1 MNEDIYQMIDTLH
14 ARLDDVRAAVDS
26 LESDAPGF
34 AKRLDKLDDSLYLLQ
49 LDLEKHAKSPL
60 QENEPSPSA
69 EEDNVEQAPKASA
82 SESDEDNESFLS
94 DKAKDNL
101 KDAGKTMAGIYRDG
115 KEVVSEL
122 SGTIQVQ
129 VVLLHLSEANCFGA
143 NSAPRIWHF
152 RKERRPAVAFLT
164 CLELTT

>member
-26 LESDAPGF
+26 LDSDAPGY
-34 AKRLDKLDDSLYLLQ
+34 AKRLDKIDDSLYLLQ
-49 LDLEKHAKSPL
+49 LDLEKHAESVL
-60 QENEPSPSA
+60 QEEQPSSPA
-69 EEDNVEQAPKASA
+69 EKDDNVEQVSKAS
-82 SESDEDNESFLS
+82 SPETDDEEGFLS

-122 SGTIQVQ
+122 SGTMNEIKG
-129 VVLLHLSEANCFGA
+129 LFK
-143 NSAPRIWHF
+143 F
-152 RKERRPAVAFLT
+152 K
-164 CLELTT
+164 

>member
-26 LESDAPGF
+26 LDSDAPGY

-49 LDLEKHAKSPL
+49 LDLEKHAESAL
-60 QENEPSPSA
+60 QEEEPSSSA
-69 EEDNVEQAPKASA
+69 EEDDNVEKASKTSA
-82 SESDEDNESFLS
+82 SEADDEEGFLS
-94 DKAKDNL
+94 AKAKDNL

-122 SGTIQVQ
+122 SGTMNEIRG
-129 VVLLHLSEANCFGA
+129 LFK
-143 NSAPRIWHF
+143 F
-152 RKERRPAVAFLT
+152 K
-164 CLELTT
+164 

>member
-26 LESDAPGF
+26 LDSDAPGY

-49 LDLEKHAKSPL
+49 LDLEKHAESAL
-60 QENEPSPSA
+60 QEEQSSSPA
-69 EEDNVEQAPKASA
+69 EENDDVEQVSKAS
-82 SESDEDNESFLS
+82 SPETDDEEGFLS

-122 SGTIQVQ
+122 SGTMNEIKG
-129 VVLLHLSEANCFGA
+129 LFK
-143 NSAPRIWHF
+143 F
-152 RKERRPAVAFLT
+152 K
-164 CLELTT
+164 

>member
-1 MNEDIYQMIDTLH
+1 MIDTLH

-69 EEDNVEQAPKASA
+69 ESPSAEEDNVEQAPKASA

-122 SGTIQVQ
+122 SGTMNEIKG
-129 VVLLHLSEANCFGA
+129 LFK
-143 NSAPRIWHF
+143 F
-152 RKERRPAVAFLT
+152 K
-164 CLELTT
+164 

>member
-26 LESDAPGF
+26 LDSDAPGY

-49 LDLEKHAKSPL
+49 LDLEKHAESVL
-60 QENEPSPSA
+60 QEEQPSSPA
-69 EEDNVEQAPKASA
+69 EKDDDVEQVSKAS
-82 SESDEDNESFLS
+82 SPETDDEEGFLS

-122 SGTIQVQ
+122 SGTMNEIKG
-129 VVLLHLSEANCFGA
+129 LFK
-143 NSAPRIWHF
+143 F
-152 RKERRPAVAFLT
+152 K
-164 CLELTT
+164 

>member
-26 LESDAPGF
+26 LDSDAPGY

-49 LDLEKHAKSPL
+49 LDLEKHAESVL
-60 QENEPSPSA
+60 QEEEISSPA
-69 EEDNVEQAPKASA
+69 EKDDDVEQVTKASS
-82 SESDEDNESFLS
+82 SESDDEEGFLS

-122 SGTIQVQ
+122 SGTMNEIKG
-129 VVLLHLSEANCFGA
+129 LFK
-143 NSAPRIWHF
+143 F
-152 RKERRPAVAFLT
+152 K
-164 CLELTT
+164 

>member
-26 LESDAPGF
+26 LDSDAPGY

-49 LDLEKHAKSPL
+49 LDLEKHAESAL
-60 QENEPSPSA
+60 REEQPSLSV
-69 EEDNVEQAPKASA
+69 EEDDDVEQVSKAS
-82 SESDEDNESFLS
+82 SPETDDEEGFLF

-122 SGTIQVQ
+122 SGTMNEIKG
-129 VVLLHLSEANCFGA
+129 LFK
-143 NSAPRIWHF
+143 F
-152 RKERRPAVAFLT
+152 K
-164 CLELTT
+164 

>member
-14 ARLDDVRAAVDS
+14 ARLNDVRAAVDS
-26 LESDAPGF
+26 LDSDAPGY

-49 LDLEKHAKSPL
+49 LDLEKHAESVL
-60 QENEPSPSA
+60 QEEQPSSPA
-69 EEDNVEQAPKASA
+69 EKDDDVEQVSKAS
-82 SESDEDNESFLS
+82 SPETDDEEGFLS

-122 SGTIQVQ
+122 SGTMNEIKG
-129 VVLLHLSEANCFGA
+129 LFK
-143 NSAPRIWHF
+143 F
-152 RKERRPAVAFLT
+152 K
-164 CLELTT
+164 

>member
-94 DKAKDNL
+94 DKYSQSFTSNQQKNN
-101 KDAGKTMAGIYRDG
+101 GW
-115 KEVVSEL
+115 
-122 SGTIQVQ
+122 
-129 VVLLHLSEANCFGA
+129 HLSRWKRSGKRA
-143 NSAPRIWHF
+143 F
-152 RKERRPAVAFLT
+152 RHYE
-164 CLELTT
+164 

>member
-26 LESDAPGF
+26 LESDAPGY

-49 LDLEKHAKSPL
+49 LDLEKHSEFPL
-60 QENEPSPSA
+60 QENESSPSV
-69 EEDNVEQAPKASA
+69 EDDDVEQASKASA
-82 SESDEDNESFLS
+82 SEADEDSEGFLS
-94 DKAKDNL
+94 DKAKGNL

-122 SGTIQVQ
+122 SGTMNEIKG
-129 VVLLHLSEANCFGA
+129 LFK
-143 NSAPRIWHF
+143 F
-152 RKERRPAVAFLT
+152 K
-164 CLELTT
+164 

>member
-26 LESDAPGF
+26 LDSDAPGY

-49 LDLEKHAKSPL
+49 LDLEKHAESAL
-60 QENEPSPSA
+60 QEEQPSLSV
-69 EEDNVEQAPKASA
+69 EEDDDVEQVSKAS
-82 SESDEDNESFLS
+82 SPETDDEEGFLS

-122 SGTIQVQ
+122 SGTMDEIKG
-129 VVLLHLSEANCFGA
+129 LFK
-143 NSAPRIWHF
+143 F
-152 RKERRPAVAFLT
+152 K
-164 CLELTT
+164 

>member
-26 LESDAPGF
+26 LDSDAPGY

-49 LDLEKHAKSPL
+49 LDLEKHAESVL
-60 QENEPSPSA
+60 QEEEPSSPA
-69 EEDNVEQAPKASA
+69 EEDDDVEQVSRAS
-82 SESDEDNESFLS
+82 SPETDDEEGFLS

-122 SGTIQVQ
+122 SGTMNEIKG
-129 VVLLHLSEANCFGA
+129 LFK
-143 NSAPRIWHF
+143 F
-152 RKERRPAVAFLT
+152 K
-164 CLELTT
+164 

>member
-26 LESDAPGF
+26 LDSDAPGY

-49 LDLEKHAKSPL
+49 LDLEKHAESAL
-60 QENEPSPSA
+60 QEEQPSSSV
-69 EEDNVEQAPKASA
+69 EEDDVEQVSKALSP
-82 SESDEDNESFLS
+82 ETDDKEGLLS

-122 SGTIQVQ
+122 SGTMNEIKG
-129 VVLLHLSEANCFGA
+129 LFK
-143 NSAPRIWHF
+143 F
-152 RKERRPAVAFLT
+152 K
-164 CLELTT
+164 

>member
-14 ARLDDVRAAVDS
+14 ARLDDVCAAVDS
-26 LESDAPGF
+26 LESDAPGY

-49 LDLEKHAKSPL
+49 LDLEKHSESPL
-60 QENEPSPSA
+60 QENESSPSV
-69 EEDNVEQAPKASA
+69 EDDDVEQASKASA
-82 SESDEDNESFLS
+82 SVADEDSEGFLS

-122 SGTIQVQ
+122 SGTMNEIKG
-129 VVLLHLSEANCFGA
+129 LFK
-143 NSAPRIWHF
+143 F
-152 RKERRPAVAFLT
+152 K
-164 CLELTT
+164 

>member
-26 LESDAPGF
+26 LESDTPGF

-49 LDLEKHAKSPL
+49 LDLEKHAKSFL
-60 QENEPSPSA
+60 RENESSPSA
-69 EEDNVEQAPKASA
+69 EEDNVEQASKASA
-82 SESDEDNESFLS
+82 LESDEDNESFLS

-122 SGTIQVQ
+122 SGTMNEIKG
-129 VVLLHLSEANCFGA
+129 LFK
-143 NSAPRIWHF
+143 F
-152 RKERRPAVAFLT
+152 K
-164 CLELTT
+164 

>member
-26 LESDAPGF
+26 LDSDAPGY

-49 LDLEKHAKSPL
+49 LDLEKHAESAL
-60 QENEPSPSA
+60 REEQPSLSV
-69 EEDNVEQAPKASA
+69 EEDDDVEQVSKAS
-82 SESDEDNESFLS
+82 SPETDDEEGFLS

-101 KDAGKTMAGIYRDG
+101 NDAGKTMAGIYRDG

-122 SGTIQVQ
+122 SGTMNEIKG
-129 VVLLHLSEANCFGA
+129 LFK
-143 NSAPRIWHF
+143 F
-152 RKERRPAVAFLT
+152 K
-164 CLELTT
+164 

>member
-26 LESDAPGF
+26 LDSDAPGY

-49 LDLEKHAKSPL
+49 LDLEKHAESAL
-60 QENEPSPSA
+60 QEEQPSLSV
-69 EEDNVEQAPKASA
+69 EEDDDVEQVSKAS
-82 SESDEDNESFLS
+82 SPETDDEEGLLS

-122 SGTIQVQ
+122 SGTMNEIKG
-129 VVLLHLSEANCFGA
+129 LFK
-143 NSAPRIWHF
+143 F
-152 RKERRPAVAFLT
+152 K
-164 CLELTT
+164 

>member
-26 LESDAPGF
+26 LDSDAPGY

-49 LDLEKHAKSPL
+49 LDLEKHAESAL
-60 QENEPSPSA
+60 QEEEPSSSA
-69 EEDNVEQAPKASA
+69 EEDDNVEKASKASA
-82 SESDEDNESFLS
+82 SEADNEEGFLS

-122 SGTIQVQ
+122 SGTMNEIRG
-129 VVLLHLSEANCFGA
+129 LFK
-143 NSAPRIWHF
+143 F
-152 RKERRPAVAFLT
+152 K
-164 CLELTT
+164 

>member
-60 QENEPSPSA
+60 QENESSPSA
-69 EEDNVEQAPKASA
+69 EEDNVKQASKTSA
-82 SESDEDNESFLS
+82 SESDEDNESFCL
-94 DKAKDNL
+94 
-101 KDAGKTMAGIYRDG
+101 TRRR
-115 KEVVSEL
+115 
-122 SGTIQVQ
+122 TILRMQENNGW
-129 VVLLHLSEANCFGA
+129 HLSRWKRSGKRAFG
-143 NSAPRIWHF
+143 HY
-152 RKERRPAVAFLT
+152 ERN
-164 CLELTT
+164 

>member
-26 LESDAPGF
+26 LDSDALGY

-49 LDLEKHAKSPL
+49 LDLEKHAESAL
-60 QENEPSPSA
+60 QEEQPSSSV
-69 EEDNVEQAPKASA
+69 EEDDDVEQVSKAS
-82 SESDEDNESFLS
+82 SPETDDEEGFLS

-122 SGTIQVQ
+122 SGTMNEIKG
-129 VVLLHLSEANCFGA
+129 LFK
-143 NSAPRIWHF
+143 F
-152 RKERRPAVAFLT
+152 K
-164 CLELTT
+164 

>member
-1 MNEDIYQMIDTLH
+1 MVWGH
-14 ARLDDVRAAVDS
+14 AAIPMSNKNRLALS
-26 LESDAPGF
+26 EHKINCP
-34 AKRLDKLDDSLYLLQ
+34 LYLLQ

-122 SGTIQVQ
+122 SGTMNEIKG
-129 VVLLHLSEANCFGA
+129 LFK
-143 NSAPRIWHF
+143 F
-152 RKERRPAVAFLT
+152 K
-164 CLELTT
+164 

>member
-26 LESDAPGF
+26 LDSDAPGY

-49 LDLEKHAKSPL
+49 LDLEKHAESAL
-60 QENEPSPSA
+60 QEEEPSSSA
-69 EEDNVEQAPKASA
+69 EEDDNVEQASKTSA
-82 SESDEDNESFLS
+82 SEADDEEGFLS

-122 SGTIQVQ
+122 SGTMNEIRG
-129 VVLLHLSEANCFGA
+129 LFK
-143 NSAPRIWHF
+143 F
-152 RKERRPAVAFLT
+152 K
-164 CLELTT
+164 

>member
-26 LESDAPGF
+26 LDSDAPGY
-34 AKRLDKLDDSLYLLQ
+34 AKRLDKIDDSLYLLQ
-49 LDLEKHAKSPL
+49 LDLEKHAESVL
-60 QENEPSPSA
+60 QEEQPSSPA
-69 EEDNVEQAPKASA
+69 EKDDDVEQVSKAS
-82 SESDEDNESFLS
+82 SPETDDEEGFLS

-122 SGTIQVQ
+122 SGTMNEIKG
-129 VVLLHLSEANCFGA
+129 LFK
-143 NSAPRIWHF
+143 F
-152 RKERRPAVAFLT
+152 K
-164 CLELTT
+164 

>member
-1 MNEDIYQMIDTLH
+1 MPAIVFPASL
-14 ARLDDVRAAVDS
+14 RLSFALSDKKLS
-26 LESDAPGF
+26 LSSSDSDAEALG
-34 AKRLDKLDDSLYLLQ
+34 ACSTLS
-49 LDLEKHAKSPL
+49 S
-60 QENEPSPSA
+60 SA

-122 SGTIQVQ
+122 SGTMNEIKG
-129 VVLLHLSEANCFGA
+129 LFK
-143 NSAPRIWHF
+143 F
-152 RKERRPAVAFLT
+152 K
-164 CLELTT
+164 

>member
-26 LESDAPGF
+26 LDSDAPGY

-49 LDLEKHAKSPL
+49 LDLEKHAESAL
-60 QENEPSPSA
+60 QEEQPSLSV
-69 EEDNVEQAPKASA
+69 EEDDDVEQVSKAS
-82 SESDEDNESFLS
+82 SPVTDDEEGFLS

-122 SGTIQVQ
+122 SGTMNEIKG
-129 VVLLHLSEANCFGA
+129 LFK
-143 NSAPRIWHF
+143 F
-152 RKERRPAVAFLT
+152 K
-164 CLELTT
+164 

>member
-26 LESDAPGF
+26 LDSDAPGY

-49 LDLEKHAKSPL
+49 LDLEKHAESVL
-60 QENEPSPSA
+60 QEEEISSPA
-69 EEDNVEQAPKASA
+69 EKDDDVEQVSRAS
-82 SESDEDNESFLS
+82 SPETDDEEGFLS

-122 SGTIQVQ
+122 SGTMNEIKG
-129 VVLLHLSEANCFGA
+129 LFK
-143 NSAPRIWHF
+143 F
-152 RKERRPAVAFLT
+152 K
-164 CLELTT
+164 

>member
-26 LESDAPGF
+26 LGSDAPGY

-49 LDLEKHAKSPL
+49 LDLGKHAESAL
-60 QENEPSPSA
+60 QEEEPSSSA
-69 EEDNVEQAPKASA
+69 EEDDNVEQASKTSA
-82 SESDEDNESFLS
+82 SEADDEEGFLS

-101 KDAGKTMAGIYRDG
+101 KDAGKTMVGIYRDG

-122 SGTIQVQ
+122 SGTMNEIRG
-129 VVLLHLSEANCFGA
+129 LFK
-143 NSAPRIWHF
+143 F
-152 RKERRPAVAFLT
+152 K
-164 CLELTT
+164 

>member
-26 LESDAPGF
+26 LESDAPGY
-34 AKRLDKLDDSLYLLQ
+34 ANRLDKLDDSLYLLQ
-49 LDLEKHAKSPL
+49 LDLEKHSESPL
-60 QENEPSPSA
+60 QENESSPSV
-69 EEDNVEQAPKASA
+69 EDGDVEQASKTSA
-82 SESDEDNESFLS
+82 SEADEDSEGFLS

-122 SGTIQVQ
+122 SGTMNEIKG
-129 VVLLHLSEANCFGA
+129 LFK
-143 NSAPRIWHF
+143 F
-152 RKERRPAVAFLT
+152 K
-164 CLELTT
+164 

>member
-26 LESDAPGF
+26 LDSDAPGY

-49 LDLEKHAKSPL
+49 LDLEKHAESVL
-60 QENEPSPSA
+60 QEEEISSPA
-69 EEDNVEQAPKASA
+69 EKDDDVEQVSKASS
-82 SESDEDNESFLS
+82 SESDDEEGFLS

-122 SGTIQVQ
+122 SGTMNEIKG
-129 VVLLHLSEANCFGA
+129 LFK
-143 NSAPRIWHF
+143 F
-152 RKERRPAVAFLT
+152 K
-164 CLELTT
+164 

>member
-26 LESDAPGF
+26 LESDAPGY

-49 LDLEKHAKSPL
+49 LDLEKHSEFPL
-60 QENEPSPSA
+60 QENESSPSV
-69 EEDNVEQAPKASA
+69 EDDDVEQASRASA
-82 SESDEDNESFLS
+82 SEADKDSDVFLS

-122 SGTIQVQ
+122 SGTMNEIKG
-129 VVLLHLSEANCFGA
+129 LFK
-143 NSAPRIWHF
+143 F
-152 RKERRPAVAFLT
+152 K
-164 CLELTT
+164 

>member
-34 AKRLDKLDDSLYLLQ
+34 AKRFDKLDDSLYLLQ

-122 SGTIQVQ
+122 SGTMNEIKG
-129 VVLLHLSEANCFGA
+129 LFK
-143 NSAPRIWHF
+143 F
-152 RKERRPAVAFLT
+152 K
-164 CLELTT
+164 

>member
-26 LESDAPGF
+26 LDSDAPGY

-49 LDLEKHAKSPL
+49 LDLEKHAESAL
-60 QENEPSPSA
+60 WEEQPSLSV
-69 EEDNVEQAPKASA
+69 EEDDDVEQVSKAS
-82 SESDEDNESFLS
+82 SPETDDEEGFLS

-122 SGTIQVQ
+122 SGTMNEIKG
-129 VVLLHLSEANCFGA
+129 LFK
-143 NSAPRIWHF
+143 F
-152 RKERRPAVAFLT
+152 K
-164 CLELTT
+164 